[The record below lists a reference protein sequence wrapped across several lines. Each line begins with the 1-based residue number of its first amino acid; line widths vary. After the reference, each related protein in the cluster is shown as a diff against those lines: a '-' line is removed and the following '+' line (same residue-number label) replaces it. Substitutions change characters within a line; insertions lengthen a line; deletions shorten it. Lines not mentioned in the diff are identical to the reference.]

1 MTINHQIEGNSNRSL
16 VKLETTDVFLVV
28 FKPFGSSENS
38 ILVTRNFFRL
48 EYHDP
53 HKNSFSGAYFD
64 NLGYDRFN
72 SVQTSL
78 LSFPILEM
86 TKILSSY
93 EVKRREFLR
102 KKGLI

>member
-1 MTINHQIEGNSNRSL
+1 MTIKHQIEGNSNRSL
-16 VKLETTDVFLVV
+16 VKLETTDVFLVI
-28 FKPFGSSENS
+28 FKSFGSSNS
-38 ILVTRNFFRL
+38 VLVARNFFRL
-48 EYHDP
+48 EYHDGY
-53 HKNSFSGAYFD
+53 KDLFNGAYLED
-64 NLGYDRFN
+64 LGQDKFN